1 MPASATPLTAAP
13 PLAPP
18 APGIA
23 FGIAALLIPP
33 VAVLVPLGLAPL
45 LALLA
50 AALVAVE
57 PRRALAASRAHAA
70 LAALLAL
77 LAAWAA
83 LSALWSPIP
92 AHSFLEGLRFL
103 AISAAGLVVFALAP
117 TLTPAERRRAGY
129 LLLAGIAIAIAVLQ
143 FEHATDGI
151 IARRFHREDAILYAW
166 IARYDRGATLLLLV
180 LWPASAL
187 LWAER
192 RRAALAVLVLATA
205 ATILEYHSRATT
217 VALAAAPLLA
227 AVGWRA
233 PRSLALGLTA
243 LLLLLGIALPLAAPG
258 GEGIARIQ
266 QTMPFVPESGIHR
279 LGIWRFSAD
288 RIAERPI
295 FGWGMDAA
303 RAIPGGHTPISLLYP
318 PVRLT
323 LYAEALPLH
332 PHDAP
337 LQWRLELG
345 IPGLLLASAAVGLA
359 LWRLASA
366 SAWPPWRRAAAFAY
380 AVSGLMIAL
389 VSFGIWQ
396 SWWLSALWLG
406 AALMASLGEPTRDA
420 PG

>member
-13 PLAPP
+13 PLASP

-23 FGIAALLIPP
+23 FGLATLLIPP

-50 AALVAVE
+50 AALVAAE
-57 PRRALAASRAHAA
+57 PRRALAAARPYAP

-92 AHSFLEGLRFL
+92 EHSFFEGLRFL
-103 AISAAGLVVFALAP
+103 AISAAGLAVFAVTP
-117 TLTPAERRRAGY
+117 TLGAGERRRAGY
-129 LLLAGIAIAIAVLQ
+129 LLLAGIAIAIALLQ

-151 IARRFHREDAILYAW
+151 IARHFHREDAILYAW

-180 LWPASAL
+180 LWPAAAL
-187 LWAER
+187 LGAER
-192 RRAALAVLVLATA
+192 RRMALAVLLLVTA
-205 ATILEYHSRATT
+205 ATILEYHSRAVT
-217 VALAAAPLLA
+217 VALAAAPVLA
-227 AVGWRA
+227 AVSWRA

-243 LLLLLGIALPLAAPG
+243 LLLLLGFALPLAAPG

-266 QTMPFVPESGIHR
+266 QSLPFLPESGTHR

-288 RIAERPI
+288 RIAERPLL
-295 FGWGMDAA
+295 GWGMDAS
-303 RAIPGGHTPISLLYP
+303 RAIPGGHTPVAVLYP

-323 LYAEALPLH
+323 PYAEALPLH
-332 PHDAP
+332 PHDAA

-345 IPGLLLASAAVGLA
+345 IPGLLLASAAVGLT
-359 LWRLASA
+359 LWWLATA
-366 SAWPPWRRAAAFAY
+366 SGWPPWRRAAAFGY
-380 AVSGLMIAL
+380 AASALVIAL
-389 VSFGIWQ
+389 VSFGVWQ

-406 AALMASLGEPTRDA
+406 AALMASLGEPQQGA
-420 PG
+420 AG